1 MNIVP
6 IIKDGGIVKS
16 HSEYPVTNTQWK
28 IIDYSLNGYLE
39 SLNLKGYNNGH
50 RWGIFEGIH
59 HSYLRF
65 RYKSDIKYQ
74 AEMLNDRLT
83 RMDPWHRKFKC
94 FPPDK
99 VESNLYQYYCFRND
113 DVKIDVNVIVTTV
126 NQQKVYCVDIVH

>member
-1 MNIVP
+1 MNILAN
-6 IIKDGGIVKS
+6 KKS

-50 RWGIFEGIH
+50 RWGIFEGIN

-94 FPPDK
+94 LITDYSQFIK
-99 VESNLYQYYCFRND
+99 Q
-113 DVKIDVNVIVTTV
+113 II
-126 NQQKVYCVDIVH
+126 